1 MHRSGDLVN
10 KMERVTW
17 REAATVCQAIHLEP
31 RSQSAV
37 LRWEAAVQLSM
48 NRTRINTNKVF
59 RGKLCIYYGTSGQ
72 QLGASV
78 QFVGVPWNMYDWSIY
93 WLSASTIW
101 ELQQKPHVN
110 LDVFWR
116 LPANVPLFTYGN
128 WFTFLAFI
136 SGWCPMIYDE
146 PQESTSDH
154 KYHKKKDGHP
164 GTKHQRPAEVDPGRR
179 ATRGDLNMAILSST
193 AVQILGT

>member
-17 REAATVCQAIHLEP
+17 REAGTVCQAIHLEP

-59 RGKLCIYYGTSGQ
+59 RMEYVWLIYPLVVGFNYLRTTTEAACGPGCLLEAPRECVTLHLWKLIHIPG
-72 QLGASV
+72 LH
-78 QFVGVPWNMYDWSIY
+78 F
-93 WLSASTIW
+93 
-101 ELQQKPHVN
+101 
-110 LDVFWR
+110 R
-116 LPANVPLFTYGN
+116 
-128 WFTFLAFI
+128 
-136 SGWCPMIYDE
+136 CPMIYDE

-154 KYHKKKDGHP
+154 KKKDGHP
-164 GTKHQRPAEVDPGRR
+164 APNTS
-179 ATRGDLNMAILSST
+179 DLRK
-193 AVQILGT
+193 